1 MNRELKRY
9 YRETMRLLPGT
20 AKQKKQLMETLWES
34 VNAYIEENPQAT
46 IQEVQAHLGTPQ
58 QTAAPYLDEMSA
70 PDVIKKIRTRKTV
83 IAIICAAIAVAL
95 IMWGIGLA
103 ITISDA
109 KDSAG
114 GYVETG
120 NIIVEEMEE
129 NK

>member
-9 YRETMRLLPGT
+9 YADILRLLPGT

-34 VNAYIEENPQAT
+34 VNAYIEEKPQAT
-46 IQEVQAHLGTPQ
+46 IQEVQAHFGTPQ
-58 QTAAPYLDEMSA
+58 QIAAAYLDEMST
-70 PDVIKKIRTRKTV
+70 PEVIKKIKTRKTV
-83 IAIICAAIAVAL
+83 IGIICAAIALAV